1 MSTNLYTEVLNTGGY
16 ISNYESDLYIEVN
29 DVNKAI
35 LAKYPIENK
44 NKTTFRNEVTGKM
57 CWDIPFAYMPYW
69 AKKGMISRK
78 D

>member
-16 ISNYESDLYIEVN
+16 LDHHESDLYIEVN

-35 LAKYPIENK
+35 LAKYPIENA
-44 NKTTFRNEVTGKM
+44 NKTTFRNAVTGKL

-69 AKKGMISRK
+69 SKKALTRNK
-78 D
+78 